1 MIVSPMG
8 FFLSSLREV
17 TNALQVADNAGH
29 IVHILAVTDGTL
41 VQIPLVNVSTVVA
54 NGIRHV
60 KGEVIASLCCC
71 HAE

>member
-17 TNALQVADNAGH
+17 TNALQIADNASH

-54 NGIRHV
+54 NGIAGGTVLSTSVRPD
-60 KGEVIASLCCC
+60 
-71 HAE
+71 